1 MKIVCKSGKVLPV
14 DDSSIDY
21 ENEYVPCV
29 DVVTVISEGVY
40 LEDIWIVTCQ
50 KDLSKADFGNH
61 NKDSELEFVAEKIFT
76 HKPSKEELIHF
87 MCKNGCCIDDVVQVE
102 MAYRLEIEH
111 D

>member
-21 ENEYVPCV
+21 ENEYIPCV
-29 DVVTVISEGVY
+29 DVVTVISDGVY

-50 KDLSKADFGNH
+50 KDMNKHNH
-61 NKDSELEFVAEKIFT
+61 IKDNDSALEFVAEKIFT
-76 HKPSKEELIHF
+76 HEPSKEELINF
-87 MCKNGCCIDDVVQVE
+87 MCKHGCCLDDIVQVE
-102 MAYRLEIEH
+102 RAYRLQVEY